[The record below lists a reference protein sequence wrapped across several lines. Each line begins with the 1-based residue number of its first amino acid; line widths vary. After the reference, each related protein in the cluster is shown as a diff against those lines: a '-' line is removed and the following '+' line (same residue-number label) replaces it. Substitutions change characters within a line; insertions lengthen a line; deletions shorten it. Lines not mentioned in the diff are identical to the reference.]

1 MYSRNYPSVAD
12 LVESDLNM
20 SLESIVRQWWFKWSE
35 KSNYNVKKTKT
46 KTIKN
51 MHLEMLTSTAHWKER
66 LSLNNNLHFGLFF
79 TQSYFLF
86 EPLLWCIFLSCC
98 GCMWRGFIL
107 FQVAVL
113 QHLIISFCV
122 LTLFLYVDECM
133 RKIRVSISV
142 FFSGWF
148 LLSTTSH
155 LSSFSFFSSSS
166 NFYFCFYCLWLKSCF
181 RYCSQCKNYYST

>member
-1 MYSRNYPSVAD
+1 M
-12 LVESDLNM
+12 
-20 SLESIVRQWWFKWSE
+20 FK
-35 KSNYNVKKTKT
+35 

-79 TQSYFLF
+79 TQSYLKHKLQVIWTIFIMHIFVLF
-86 EPLLWCIFLSCC
+86 AE
-98 GCMWRGFIL
+98 GCDCKWRVFFL

-113 QHLIISFCV
+113 QHLIMSFCV

-133 RKIRVSISV
+133 RKIRVSFSV
-142 FFSGWF
+142 FSGWF

-155 LSSFSFFSSSS
+155 LSSFSFFSYSS
-166 NFYFCFYCLWLKSCF
+166 NFYFCFYSLWLKSCF